1 MTLDYLSRLFALMLA
16 TFFIVHCICGV
27 LVFVVTRAAIRLAQ
41 SFQPRTTARLLLTI
55 RFLPVGFA
63 VLLTIG
69 VCVPNYVRYEPKAL
83 SEPVGFLCLAC
94 SSLCVLT
101 CLSSVV
107 RAIRAL
113 RSTAAYLTR
122 RKAAVSPYVAGIF
135 VPRIIVAQ
143 EVLDVLSSDETS
155 VVIAHEQAHAAA
167 RDNLKRLLLL
177 LTPGIAPFFRG
188 YDRLERAWARFAEWA
203 ADDAAVSGHPARALS
218 LAEALVRLSRGHLA
232 LHGSGMTTSFFVDDA
247 DLSARVER
255 LLNVP
260 CIQHEYKFSLA
271 TPIPA
276 ALLLSCG
283 IAILAR
289 VPSLSVV
296 HTVLERLVR

>member
-16 TFFIVHCICGV
+16 IFFIVHCICGMF
-27 LVFVVTRAAIRLAQ
+27 VFGVTRAAIRLAQ

-55 RFLPVGFA
+55 RFLPIGFA

-83 SEPVGFLCLAC
+83 SEPVGVLCLAC
-94 SSLCVLT
+94 SSLCVFT
-101 CLSSVV
+101 CLASAV

-113 RSTAAYLTR
+113 RSTAAYLDR

-135 VPRIIVAQ
+135 VSRIIVAQ
-143 EVLDVLSSDETS
+143 EVADVLSSDELS
-155 VVIAHEQAHAAA
+155 VAIAHERAHAAA

-188 YDRLERAWARFAEWA
+188 YDRLEKAWARFAEWA
-203 ADDAAVSGHPARALS
+203 ADDAAVLGHPARALS
-218 LAEALVRLSRGHLA
+218 LAEALVRLSRGNLA
-232 LHGSGMTTSFFVDDA
+232 SHAPGMTTSLFGDGS

-260 CIQHEYKFSLA
+260 CVQREPKFSLA
-271 TPIPA
+271 TPISA
-276 ALLLSCG
+276 VLLLTCG
-283 IAILAR
+283 VAILAR
-289 VPSLSVV
+289 APSLLIV
-296 HTVLERLVR
+296 HTVLEHLVR